1 MNTPE
6 APIVAADR
14 PAYGGHV
21 VLADR
26 RDRLTSPT
34 MPASALAKLQS
45 ALQGVPWYR
54 TRWTHP
60 KFRQAAL
67 GLLQSEIPEGF
78 LIDATHG
85 RLNAPPPF
93 VEPFEPIE
101 LGENDP
107 QLKTLSGAA
116 KTSEEKSQTLAL
128 WILSL
133 TGAAILSTIVF
144 SAFVAGRGRFAGFVL
159 MAAIMGVAI
168 AVGLVMTSMSFR
180 PEWYLVPGGVAIV
193 RAAGGKKP
201 PVTVFSRQNSV
212 VVFRYVST
220 GKSTFLNCELWSDS
234 AGESRAV
241 SQREAISLMAAWQS
255 PRLPPTAEELREL
268 AGPT

>member
-1 MNTPE
+1 MS
-6 APIVAADR
+6 
-14 PAYGGHV
+14 
-21 VLADR
+21 ADR
-26 RDRLTSPT
+26 RNRLTCAT
-34 MPASALAKLQS
+34 LDSAVLSKLQAVLS
-45 ALQGVPWYR
+45 APPWYR

-60 KFRQAAL
+60 RFREGAHE
-67 GLLQSEIPEGF
+67 LLRSEIPEGF

-116 KTSEEKSQTLAL
+116 KTSEEKSQTIAL
-128 WILSL
+128 WILSIA
-133 TGAAILSTIVF
+133 GAAIFSAIVF
-144 SAFVAGRGRFAGFVL
+144 SAFAAGRGRFAGFVL

-168 AVGLVMTSMSFR
+168 TVGLVMTIMSFR

-201 PVTVFSRQNSV
+201 AVTIFSRQDSI

-220 GKSTFLNCELWSDS
+220 GKSTFLMCEMWSKS
-234 AGESRAV
+234 ASESRAV

-268 AGPT
+268 ASPT